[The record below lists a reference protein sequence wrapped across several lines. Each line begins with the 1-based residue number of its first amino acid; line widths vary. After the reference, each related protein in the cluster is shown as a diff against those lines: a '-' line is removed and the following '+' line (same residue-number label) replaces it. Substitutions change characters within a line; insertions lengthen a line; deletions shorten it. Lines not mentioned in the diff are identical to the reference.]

1 MLDRVLV
8 NCQFRAMAKLRI
20 EEQKE
25 RPKGDRRR
33 EVHAYDWGAHLN
45 LPSLQSKT
53 EILDSPNDSKVKLLS
68 TIESVK
74 RQRYSARP

>member
-33 EVHAYDWGAHLN
+33 EVHAYEEH
-45 LPSLQSKT
+45 T
-53 EILDSPNDSKVKLLS
+53 
-68 TIESVK
+68 
-74 RQRYSARP
+74 